1 MVFPQPCTTSAN
13 IWEDK
18 KKDMVDFR
26 AGCYEKGQD
35 ARHVRQGVAPLKN
48 SQAGALRMIP
58 QKSEWL
64 GSLCLSLSPL
74 PLKRSNVSL

>member
-1 MVFPQPCTTSAN
+1 MVFSQPCTTSVT
-13 IWEDK
+13 IWEGK

-35 ARHVRQGVAPLKN
+35 ARHVRQDVAPLKN
-48 SQAGALRMIP
+48 SLAGALGMIP

-64 GSLCLSLSPL
+64 ASLCLSLSPPPIFFL
-74 PLKRSNVSL
+74 